1 MEITYQKTK
10 QLNMDIISFKRVIG
24 IISLLLLPSGL
35 LNLIANFIKR
45 ILFWKLKNLS
55 KLLKENQD
63 IFQNEYY
70 DCLEIN
76 DMIKYTLNRNNSL
89 ITATD
94 LNFINSLNDSFFE
107 LILYKLN
114 LLKDNHCEFNE
125 TFFDDFNIKYDEFT
139 NNLIKSKEYFYNNIY
154 SESYDKQDI
163 IDYLKVAWE

>member
-125 TFFDDFNIKYDEFT
+125 TFFNDFNIKYDEFT

>member
-125 TFFDDFNIKYDEFT
+125 TFFNDFNIKYDEF
-139 NNLIKSKEYFYNNIY
+139 NNKLIKSKEYFYNNIY
-154 SESYDKQDI
+154 SESYDEQNV

>member
-24 IISLLLLPSGL
+24 IMSLLLLPSGL

>member
-1 MEITYQKTK
+1 M
-10 QLNMDIISFKRVIG
+10 
-24 IISLLLLPSGL
+24 LPSGL

-125 TFFDDFNIKYDEFT
+125 TFFNDFNIKYDEF
-139 NNLIKSKEYFYNNIY
+139 NNKLIKSKEYFYNNIY
-154 SESYDKQDI
+154 SESYDEQNV